1 MMMENVHVTLKVHRV
16 ARVHFRNTAREKRHL
31 ARLMQRR
38 QPRVRDVVGFMDGV
52 SIPIQSASDMNRQ
65 AMDYNGYHHD
75 TMCNTY
81 FVLLQQA
88 KLFILL

>member
-38 QPRVRDVVGFMDGV
+38 QPRVRLRMGYPYLSNVL
-52 SIPIQSASDMNRQ
+52 PI
-65 AMDYNGYHHD
+65 
-75 TMCNTY
+75 
-81 FVLLQQA
+81 
-88 KLFILL
+88 